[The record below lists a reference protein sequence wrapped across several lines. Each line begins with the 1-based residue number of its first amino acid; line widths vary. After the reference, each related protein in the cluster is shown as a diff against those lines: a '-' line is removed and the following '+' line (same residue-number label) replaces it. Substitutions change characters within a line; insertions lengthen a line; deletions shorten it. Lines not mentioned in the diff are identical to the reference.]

1 MSFLSS
7 ANLFNKT
14 TLPVSH
20 ENIVQTIQTFTDNIF
35 LSRDGATS
43 GHKWDRGS
51 DYHLDV
57 PAKQGPAATMTKQ
70 LVETYNTYTNFDGQ
84 SDYWSCRI
92 SEHKSIDEDLYREK
106 IVGNLNGSVF
116 KKETGEWELPEKL
129 SYRCTNE
136 KNYFHA
142 IESVTVLHDNVFLES
157 ASAENVSSPSG
168 GWVEI
173 EALYKFSPV
182 LKKRVF
188 NEWVYVVKPF
198 KVSGDSSTEVS
209 YVLSIRSDHNQD
221 GHKSEHVPAYYVSIE
236 KLQYNYTTKQFTWL
250 MCTASDCKGI
260 VPQFVQNIM
269 INKAVVHDVPLF
281 FSYIIK

>member
-7 ANLFNKT
+7 ANLFKKT
-14 TLPVSH
+14 TIPSSH
-20 ENIVQTIQTFTDNIF
+20 ENILQTIQTFTDNI
-35 LSRDGATS
+35 LSSKAGETS
-43 GHKWDRGS
+43 GQKWDRGA

-57 PAKQGPAATMTKQ
+57 PAKQGSATTMTKQ
-70 LVETYNTYTNFDGQ
+70 LVETYNTHTNFDGPD
-84 SDYWSCRI
+84 DYWSCRL
-92 SEHKSIDEDLYREK
+92 SEHKDIDEDLYRDK
-106 IVGNLNGSVF
+106 IVGNLNGSVY
-116 KKETGEWELPEKL
+116 KRETGEWALPEKL

-142 IESVTVLHDNVFLES
+142 IESVSVLHDNVFPES
-157 ASAENVSSPSG
+157 AGGGNVASPPG

-173 EALYKFSPV
+173 EAVYKFSPV

-198 KVSGDSSTEVS
+198 EVSGDSSTEVS
-209 YVLSIRSDHNQD
+209 YVLSIRSDHNKGGNRAGQ
-221 GHKSEHVPAYYVSIE
+221 VPAYYISIE

-260 VPQFVQNIM
+260 VPQFVQNMM